1 MLASQTRTR
10 SVTTRIALTTTQK
23 GSMSMSDYFGKMRS
37 LADDMAAAGHQVVA
51 AGKCSVD
58 KAPCGPAPR
67 KDPKKPSFP
76 LSIYHSTLRRLMVTE
91 CRAAEQSRGV
101 TPMAFWSSFVNAWI
115 TPTCAG
121 SSLLWN
127 LCLRFDNGKTV
138 CVNVSSYAFEIKSAD
153 IVPLNSY
160 RHLSFKKNHTVTGSL
175 RVYAS
180 FH

>member
-1 MLASQTRTR
+1 
-10 SVTTRIALTTTQK
+10 
-23 GSMSMSDYFGKMRS
+23 
-37 LADDMAAAGHQVVA
+37 
-51 AGKCSVD
+51 
-58 KAPCGPAPR
+58 
-67 KDPKKPSFP
+67 
-76 LSIYHSTLRRLMVTE
+76 MVTE

-160 RHLSFKKNHTVTGSL
+160 RHLSFKKKSYRHWLTARVCEFPQTPGSNERITVVQNSERQKKL
-175 RVYAS
+175 RDKKKNRKLNLPGA
-180 FH
+180 H